1 MTDLLP
7 RIRSGELEK
16 LDRIVED
23 GEDYDDDDIAKTITN
38 TTLKYRMYA
47 GLGEYIYN
55 YNWFSLERNYAP
67 IFKHILAIINLKTG
81 YKCLRFGEHWG
92 RK

>member
-47 GLGEYIYN
+47 GLGEYMIDLVRKEMMHL
-55 YNWFSLERNYAP
+55 FSN
-67 IFKHILAIINLKTG
+67 ISMINLRTG
-81 YKCLRFGEHWG
+81 YKCLRFGEH
-92 RK
+92 